1 MSALTQKLRNASR
14 PGAWSDPK
22 TFLEAAERIE
32 ELEAKLLQLTEEK
45 LAQALSAPST
55 TTVAAA
61 PKRGRG
67 RPPKVESK

>member
-32 ELEAKLLQLTEEK
+32 ELEAKLLQLTEER
-45 LAQALSAPST
+45 LSQALSGAST
-55 TTVAAA
+55 ATAE

-67 RPPKVESK
+67 RPPKAESK

>member
-14 PGAWSDPK
+14 PGAWADPK

-45 LAQALSAPST
+45 LSQALSEAP
-55 TTVAAA
+55 A
-61 PKRGRG
+61 PKKPVG
-67 RPPKVESK
+67 RPRKTEV